1 MTNLEYVTG
10 LIKSND
16 KIYIDASAL
25 MNVDELEV
33 FSKNIQDILL
43 AEKKQIIVTRDV
55 FIELLR
61 HFKGSDDRKRNLVT
75 KVFDVFFRY
84 ENVFSVQNTN
94 INDANYLK
102 AFADAKLL
110 AELTEHKS
118 SWRQLL
124 ITNDKKLGQDAYDLN
139 NLESCKGYNIKVCY
153 LNHFGELHRCD
164 CVKETKMRTVSA
176 EPEVIIKEVIKVV
189 TVKEEKETDSW
200 IPKVIVPIATLLTGF
215 AVGKYGNEVWEYV
228 KKIA

>member
-16 KIYIDASAL
+16 KIYIDTSAL

-84 ENVFSVQNTN
+84 ENVFSMGV
-94 INDANYLK
+94 
-102 AFADAKLL
+102 
-110 AELTEHKS
+110 
-118 SWRQLL
+118 
-124 ITNDKKLGQDAYDLN
+124 
-139 NLESCKGYNIKVCY
+139 CKPCQKQAAALY
-153 LNHFGELHRCD
+153 
-164 CVKETKMRTVSA
+164 
-176 EPEVIIKEVIKVV
+176 
-189 TVKEEKETDSW
+189 
-200 IPKVIVPIATLLTGF
+200 
-215 AVGKYGNEVWEYV
+215 
-228 KKIA
+228 